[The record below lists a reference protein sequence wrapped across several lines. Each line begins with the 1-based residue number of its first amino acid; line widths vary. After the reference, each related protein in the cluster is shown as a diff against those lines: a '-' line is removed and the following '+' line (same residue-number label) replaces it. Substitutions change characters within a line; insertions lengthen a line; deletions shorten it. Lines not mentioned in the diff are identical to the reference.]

1 LTGIVEDL
9 RWYADRLG
17 SERWDEMPRTN
28 KWSFEQNLWKLT
40 RQAKNASTPLLDR
53 LQYFIDCGKGCVGLA
68 SELFAL
74 FEYGDLD

>member
-1 LTGIVEDL
+1 LAGIVEDL

-40 RQAKNASTPLLDR
+40 RQAKNASAPVPDR

-68 SELFAL
+68 SEIFAL
-74 FEYGDLD
+74 FEYSDLE